1 MKKEENYNFSLNSF
15 MQLYDRFYVLRKYF
29 HQIFKNDFTI
39 CSQFDEAIT
48 NESLID
54 FNIGTSMFDKIKV
67 WKA

>member
-1 MKKEENYNFSLNSF
+1 

-54 FNIGTSMFDKIKV
+54 LDIGTSMFDKIKV

>member
-1 MKKEENYNFSLNSF
+1 

-29 HQIFKNDFTI
+29 HQIFENDFTY

-54 FNIGTSMFDKIKV
+54 LDIGTSMFDKIKV